1 MCSVENDFVVGV
13 GNRCLPEKRS
23 RIQEM
28 KDKLEVK
35 MKEEMKSKL
44 MEQQQNQ
51 FAHGGTQVEHNLV
64 DDNMP
69 KHIYIYNCRD
79 QDIRST

>member
-1 MCSVENDFVVGV
+1 
-13 GNRCLPEKRS
+13 
-23 RIQEM
+23 M

-35 MKEEMKSKL
+35 MKEEIKSKL

-51 FAHGGTQVEHNLV
+51 NGAQFAHGGTQVKHNLV
-64 DDNMP
+64 DYDMMMMMMMTICP
-69 KHIYIYNCRD
+69 KNIFCRD